1 MLDYRNSS
9 IRRKLQMIIMLTV
22 GAALLVACCAFL
34 VGDTIQVRTAMRH
47 DLQTLAQIIGSTA
60 LQL

>member
-34 VGDTIQVRTAMRH
+34 VGDTIQVSKVDA
-47 DLQTLAQIIGSTA
+47 AK
-60 LQL
+60 